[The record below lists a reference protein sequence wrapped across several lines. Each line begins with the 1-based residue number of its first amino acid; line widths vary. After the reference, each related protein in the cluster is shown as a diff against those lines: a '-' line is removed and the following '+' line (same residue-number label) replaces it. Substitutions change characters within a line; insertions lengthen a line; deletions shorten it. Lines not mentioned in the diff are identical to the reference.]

1 MPTTRPLAFALIV
14 ALAAGSAAPD
24 SLAAKKPAAKKKA
37 PAVAMACADFHA
49 EANKPWLAHT
59 LT

>member
-24 SLAAKKPAAKKKA
+24 SLAAKKPAAKKKSTEDA
-37 PAVAMACADFHA
+37 DVIAAGLAAMGVGKEPAA
-49 EANKPWLAHT
+49 
-59 LT
+59 